1 MAESQLPW
9 VVEIKASQMPHPI
22 KAQFEKRLVI
32 GRHDRMTNFRPDVD
46 LGPFHAEEN
55 GISRQH
61 AALVAEQTQLMVVD
75 LNSGNG
81 TYLNGTRLSPNDPVP
96 LRQSDH
102 LQLAQL
108 PIEVRVVM
116 APSHAVGFFNDTSM
130 QMNELA
136 LPGSG
141 QTILIVKRDDGQARI
156 LAAALDNLGY
166 HALTARS
173 VVNAIRV
180 FNQQQPAAI
189 ILDMMLPDMPGL
201 ELCRY
206 VRRDTHGTMTPLI
219 VVAGNKSP
227 TVVTESLDA
236 GADVILSE
244 PISIKELQHV
254 VSTLVKR
261 PDQGVSG
268 FQTKHLVGTAPLQ
281 AIQPQT
287 RRNSVVIFVAG
298 SKDPMVLTVTQPI
311 TFGRSVSQTL
321 RSHIDLTRSN
331 AVDNGV
337 SRVHARLHYEN
348 DTFFIEDMNSVNG
361 TYVNG
366 DPLKPGVKVP
376 LKSSNEVRLGRLRL
390 YVYFLEDSDKSE

>member
-1 MAESQLPW
+1 MVESQLPW
-9 VVEIKASQMPHPI
+9 VVELKASQMPHPI

-32 GRHDRMTNFRPDVD
+32 GRHDRMTNFKPDVD
-46 LGPFHAEEN
+46 LGPFHAEES

-116 APSHAVGFFNDTSM
+116 APSYAVGFFNDVSM
-130 QMNELA
+130 QMNESA
-136 LPGSG
+136 LRGSG
-141 QTILIVKRDDGQARI
+141 QSILIVKRDDAMARV

-166 HALTARS
+166 RAVTARS

-219 VVAGNKSP
+219 VVASNKSP
-227 TVVTESLDA
+227 VVVAESLDS

-261 PDQGVSG
+261 PDQGAPG

-348 DTFFIEDMNSVNG
+348 DTFYIEDMNSVNG

-376 LKSSNEVRLGRLRL
+376 LKSADEIRLGRLRL
-390 YVYFLEDSDKSE
+390 YAYFLEDSDNSD